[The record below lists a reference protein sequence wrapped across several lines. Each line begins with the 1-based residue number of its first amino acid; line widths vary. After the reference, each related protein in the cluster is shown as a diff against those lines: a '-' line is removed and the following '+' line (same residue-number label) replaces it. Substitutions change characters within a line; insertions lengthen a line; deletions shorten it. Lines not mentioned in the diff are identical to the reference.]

1 MIVGIANNGT
11 VLGVRVLAHQETP
24 GLGDKIDLRISNW
37 VLGFNGQQVT
47 ADNQDDWKVRKDGG
61 QFDQFTGATI
71 TPRAVVLAV
80 KKAVEYVNQHQQ
92 QLHNQP
98 NPCEVNNMNENRT
111 LMLNG
116 MWNNNPALV
125 QLLGLCPLLA
135 VSSTVTN
142 ALGLG
147 IATLL
152 VLVGSNV
159 TVSLVRDY
167 VPKEVRI
174 PVFVMII
181 ASLVTCVQL
190 LMNAYAYGL
199 YLSLGIFI
207 PLIVTNCII
216 IGRAEAFASKNDVL
230 PAALD
235 GFWMGLGMTS
245 VLVVLGSLRE
255 IIGNGTLFDGA
266 DLLLGEWAKSYASK
280 CFTLTAPFAGTAAP
294 VPSSALA
301 F

>member
-1 MIVGIANNGT
+1 MSDHKALIKNG
-11 VLGVRVLAHQETP
+11 LW
-24 GLGDKIDLRISNW
+24 D
-37 VLGFNGQQVT
+37 
-47 ADNQDDWKVRKDGG
+47 
-61 QFDQFTGATI
+61 
-71 TPRAVVLAV
+71 
-80 KKAVEYVNQHQQ
+80 
-92 QLHNQP
+92 
-98 NPCEVNNMNENRT
+98 
-111 LMLNG
+111 
-116 MWNNNPALV
+116 NNPALV

-135 VSSTVTN
+135 VSSTITN

-147 IATLL
+147 LATLF

-174 PVFVMII
+174 PIFVMII
-181 ASLVTCVQL
+181 AALVTCVQL

-230 PAALD
+230 PAAQD

-266 DLLLGEWAKSYASK
+266 DLLLGNWATVLRIEVFHLDNS
-280 CFTLTAPFAGTAAP
+280 FLL
-294 VPSSALA
+294 ALLPPGA
-301 F
+301 FIGVGFLIATKNIIDKQLAQRQPKQEKPTIERARVTNV

>member
-1 MIVGIANNGT
+1 M
-11 VLGVRVLAHQETP
+11 
-24 GLGDKIDLRISNW
+24 
-37 VLGFNGQQVT
+37 
-47 ADNQDDWKVRKDGG
+47 ADNKKLFKDG
-61 QFDQFTGATI
+61 
-71 TPRAVVLAV
+71 
-80 KKAVEYVNQHQQ
+80 
-92 QLHNQP
+92 
-98 NPCEVNNMNENRT
+98 
-111 LMLNG
+111 
-116 MWNNNPALV
+116 MWDNNPALV

-152 VLVGSNV
+152 VLVSSNV

-181 ASLVTCVQL
+181 AALVTCVQL

-216 IGRAEAFASKNDVL
+216 IGRAEAFASKNDPL

-235 GFWMGLGMTS
+235 GLWMGLGMTS
-245 VLVVLGSLRE
+245 VLVVLGAMRE

-266 DLLLGEWAKSYASK
+266 DLLLGEWATMLRIEVFQFDSSFLLALLPPGAFIGVGFLIALKNIIDKKIAERQPK
-280 CFTLTAPFAGTAAP
+280 QEK
-294 VPSSALA
+294 PSIERVRVTN
-301 F
+301 

>member
-1 MIVGIANNGT
+1 M
-11 VLGVRVLAHQETP
+11 
-24 GLGDKIDLRISNW
+24 S
-37 VLGFNGQQVT
+37 
-47 ADNQDDWKVRKDGG
+47 
-61 QFDQFTGATI
+61 
-71 TPRAVVLAV
+71 
-80 KKAVEYVNQHQQ
+80 
-92 QLHNQP
+92 
-98 NPCEVNNMNENRT
+98 ENKL
-111 LMLNG
+111 LMKNG
-116 MWNNNPALV
+116 MWSNNPALV

-135 VSSTVTN
+135 VSSTITN

-159 TVSLVRDY
+159 TVSLIRNY
-167 VPKEVRI
+167 VPKEIRI

-216 IGRAEAFASKNDVL
+216 IGRAEAYASKNDPL

-235 GFWMGLGMTS
+235 GFWMYLGMTTVLWLCLAQCVNLS
-245 VLVVLGSLRE
+245 VMAPCLMVQTYSLA
-255 IIGNGTLFDGA
+255 IGLQHCAFKYSTSIA
-266 DLLLGEWAKSYASK
+266 ASYLHYYHQA
-280 CFTLTAPFAGTAAP
+280 L
-294 VPSSALA
+294 SSG
-301 F
+301 

>member
-1 MIVGIANNGT
+1 M
-11 VLGVRVLAHQETP
+11 
-24 GLGDKIDLRISNW
+24 S
-37 VLGFNGQQVT
+37 
-47 ADNQDDWKVRKDGG
+47 
-61 QFDQFTGATI
+61 
-71 TPRAVVLAV
+71 
-80 KKAVEYVNQHQQ
+80 
-92 QLHNQP
+92 
-98 NPCEVNNMNENRT
+98 ENRT

-116 MWNNNPALV
+116 IWNNNPALV

-266 DLLLGEWAKSYASK
+266 DLLLGEWAKVLRIEVFHFDSA
-280 CFTLTAPFAGTAAP
+280 FLLALLPPGAFIGVGFLIAAKSVIDKQIAARQP
-294 VPSSALA
+294 KQQKQAIERARVTNV
-301 F
+301 

>member
-1 MIVGIANNGT
+1 MSEN
-11 VLGVRVLAHQETP
+11 
-24 GLGDKIDLRISNW
+24 K
-37 VLGFNGQQVT
+37 
-47 ADNQDDWKVRKDGG
+47 
-61 QFDQFTGATI
+61 
-71 TPRAVVLAV
+71 
-80 KKAVEYVNQHQQ
+80 
-92 QLHNQP
+92 QL
-98 NPCEVNNMNENRT
+98 MK
-111 LMLNG
+111 NG
-116 MWNNNPALV
+116 MWSNNPALV

-135 VSSTVTN
+135 VSSTITN

-159 TVSLVRDY
+159 TVSLIRNY
-167 VPKEVRI
+167 VPKEIRI

-216 IGRAEAFASKNDVL
+216 IGRAEAYASKNDVL

-235 GFWMGLGMTS
+235 GLWMGLGMTS
-245 VLVVLGSLRE
+245 VLVVLGSMRE
-255 IIGNGTLFDGA
+255 LIGNGTLFDGA
-266 DLLLGEWAKSYASK
+266 DLLLGDWA
-280 CFTLTAPFAGTAAP
+280 AALRIQ
-294 VPSSALA
+294 VFQFDSSFLLALLPPGA
-301 F
+301 FIGVGLLIALKKVIDSSIQARQPKEEKPAIERARVTNA

>member
-1 MIVGIANNGT
+1 MSD
-11 VLGVRVLAHQETP
+11 H
-24 GLGDKIDLRISNW
+24 K
-37 VLGFNGQQVT
+37 
-47 ADNQDDWKVRKDGG
+47 
-61 QFDQFTGATI
+61 
-71 TPRAVVLAV
+71 
-80 KKAVEYVNQHQQ
+80 
-92 QLHNQP
+92 
-98 NPCEVNNMNENRT
+98 T
-111 LMLNG
+111 LIKNG
-116 MWNNNPALV
+116 MWANNPALV

-159 TVSLVRDY
+159 CVSLVRNH

-216 IGRAEAFASKNDVL
+216 IGRAEAFASKNEVL
-230 PAALD
+230 PAAQD

-245 VLVVLGSLRE
+245 VLVVLGAMRE
-255 IIGNGTLFDGA
+255 VIGNGTLFDGA
-266 DLLLGEWAKSYASK
+266 DLLLGDWASVLRIQIFQFDNSFLLALLPPGAFIGVGFLIALKNIIDNQLKSRQPKQEKPAIERARV
-280 CFTLTAPFAGTAAP
+280 TNA
-294 VPSSALA
+294 
-301 F
+301 

>member
-1 MIVGIANNGT
+1 MSD
-11 VLGVRVLAHQETP
+11 H
-24 GLGDKIDLRISNW
+24 K
-37 VLGFNGQQVT
+37 
-47 ADNQDDWKVRKDGG
+47 
-61 QFDQFTGATI
+61 
-71 TPRAVVLAV
+71 
-80 KKAVEYVNQHQQ
+80 
-92 QLHNQP
+92 
-98 NPCEVNNMNENRT
+98 T
-111 LMLNG
+111 LIKNG
-116 MWNNNPALV
+116 MWANNPALV

-159 TVSLVRDY
+159 SVSLVRNH

-216 IGRAEAFASKNDVL
+216 IGRAEAFASKNEVL
-230 PAALD
+230 PAAQD

-245 VLVVLGSLRE
+245 VLVVLGAMRE
-255 IIGNGTLFDGA
+255 VIGNGTLFDGA
-266 DLLLGEWAKSYASK
+266 DLLLGDWASILRIQIFQFDNSFLLALLPPGAFIGVGFLIALKNIIDNQAKSRQPK
-280 CFTLTAPFAGTAAP
+280 QEKP
-294 VPSSALA
+294 VIERARVTNA
-301 F
+301 